1 MYFHIRTGPAREAA
15 LASNARGILSGS
27 KQRKHYRRRMLP
39 SNHVLSFGMKRNS
52 HDGRTV
58 AKANPKRTELL
69 HRREAPLAVR
79 TDLTAEATK
88 DISGAMNTILAD
100 VFALYVKTKNF
111 HWHMSGKHFRDY
123 HLLLDEHADQ
133 LFAMTDDIAERARKI
148 GGTTLHSI
156 REIANHQR
164 LKDNNEEFVS
174 PKDMLKELCGDNQQ
188 LTQSLRT
195 AHEVCD

>member
-15 LASNARGILSGS
+15 LASKTRGILSGS

-69 HRREAPLAVR
+69 HRREDPLAVR

-88 DISGAMNTILAD
+88 DISDEMNAILAEEICQQ
-100 VFALYVKTKNF
+100 LKTKYFKDRKKDN
-111 HWHMSGKHFRDY
+111 HFRNY
-123 HLLLDEHADQ
+123 HLLLDEHAEQ
-133 LFAMTDDIAERARKI
+133 LFAMTD
-148 GGTTLHSI
+148 
-156 REIANHQR
+156 
-164 LKDNNEEFVS
+164 
-174 PKDMLKELCGDNQQ
+174 
-188 LTQSLRT
+188 
-195 AHEVCD
+195 